1 MSASENLKS
10 DAGFSAAAVAAF
22 HPAGR
27 DAAFDV
33 GDRDVVVTAITIA
46 LTNFVASRGDVGGI
60 IGPGGPGGTAIIA
73 PAMRSLAVGV
83 RKLMVST
90 MAAGN
95 VSQYVDVHDIMT
107 MFPVSRLKSDGS
119 SF

>member
-1 MSASENLKS
+1 MSASENLKN

-46 LTNFVASRGDVGGI
+46 LTTFVASRGDVGGI
-60 IGPGGPGGTAIIA
+60 IGPGGTAIIA

-107 MFPVSRLKSDGS
+107 MFPVSRLESDGS